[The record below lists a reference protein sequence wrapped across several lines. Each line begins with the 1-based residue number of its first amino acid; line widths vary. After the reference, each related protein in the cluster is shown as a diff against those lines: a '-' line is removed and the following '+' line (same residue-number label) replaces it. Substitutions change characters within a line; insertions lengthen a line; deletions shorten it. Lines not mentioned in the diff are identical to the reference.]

1 MLLILA
7 WRNIWRNKKRSF
19 IIIAAIAAGLLSG
32 LFASAVMF
40 GMGESLINSTID
52 RDLGHIQIHSTKFE
66 DEKLLADTIPDY
78 QSALQVIKNQNFI
91 SGYSSRVVVEGMGSS
106 ATTSTGL
113 RIVGINP
120 LNEKTVTTIHKR
132 INSGNYFEE
141 KKRNQIL
148 IGKKLADDLGIREK
162 SKIVLSF
169 QDFDGNIIY
178 GAFRVSGI
186 FETESSVFDKMN
198 VFLEENNLFSLLK
211 TEPVYHEIAIRL
223 SSAQQVDSVYSKLN
237 AELHD
242 LSVKSW
248 KALAPEL
255 KLMDEMIGLQLN
267 IFLGVILFALLF
279 GITNTMLMSVI
290 ERVREFGVLMAI
302 GMKRRRVFTMIIV
315 ETILLSLVGGI
326 IGMIL
331 AFISISWIGDV
342 GIDLSAFTEGF
353 TAWSMS
359 PMLHPVLP
367 ISFYVSITLMIIIT
381 AIFSAVY
388 PAIKAIKLKPAQAI
402 RTY

>member
-7 WRNIWRNKKRSF
+7 WRNIWRNKKRSL
-19 IIIAAIAAGLLSG
+19 IIVAAIAAGLLSG

-40 GMGESLINSTID
+40 GMVESLINSTID

-66 DEKLLADTIPDY
+66 DEKLLADTISNY
-78 QSALQVIKNQNFI
+78 QSAVRIIKNQEHI
-91 SGYSSRVVVEGMGSS
+91 KGVSSRVVLEGIGSS

-120 LNEKTVTTIHKR
+120 DEEKSVTIIYKR
-132 INSGNYFEE
+132 IIAGSYFKEE
-141 KKRNQIL
+141 KRNQIL
-148 IGKKLADDLGIREK
+148 IGKKLADDLGIKEK

-198 VFLEENNLFSLLK
+198 VFLEENDLFSLLNVK
-211 TEPVYHEIAIRL
+211 PVYHEIAIRL
-223 SSAQQVDSVYSKLN
+223 NSVQNVDSVYANLST
-237 AELHD
+237 ELSD
-242 LSVKSW
+242 LSVKNW
-248 KALAPEL
+248 KELAPEL
-255 KLMDEMIGLQLN
+255 KLMNEMIGLELN
-267 IFLGVILFALLF
+267 IFVGVILFALLF
-279 GITNTMLMSVI
+279 GITNTMLMSVM

-302 GMKRRRVFTMIIV
+302 GMKRRRVFTMIIL
-315 ETILLSLVGGI
+315 ETILLSLVGGV

-331 AFISISWIGDV
+331 ASALITWIGKV
-342 GIDLSAFTEGF
+342 GINLSAFTEGF
-353 TAWSMS
+353 TAFSIS
-359 PMLHPVLP
+359 PMLHPILP
-367 ISFYVSITLMIIIT
+367 IDFYASITIMIIIT
-381 AIFSAVY
+381 AIFSAIY
-388 PAIKAIKLKPAQAI
+388 PAVKAIKLKPSQAI

>member
-7 WRNIWRNKKRSF
+7 WRNIWRNKKRSL

-40 GMGESLINSTID
+40 GVFESLVNSTID
-52 RDLGHIQIHSTKFE
+52 RDLGHIQIHSSKFE

-78 QSALQVIKNQNFI
+78 QFILQVIKNQEFV
-91 SGYSSRVVVEGMGSS
+91 SGVSPRIVLEGMGSS

-120 LNEKTVTTIHKR
+120 ANEKTVTTIYKR
-132 INSGNYFEE
+132 IVAGNYFEE
-141 KKRNQIL
+141 EKKNQIL
-148 IGKKLADDLGIREK
+148 IGKKLADDLGISEN

-169 QDFDGNIIY
+169 QDFEGNIIY

-198 VFLEENNLFSLLK
+198 VFLEENDLFSLLNV
-211 TEPVYHEIAIRL
+211 EPVYHEVAIRL
-223 SSAQQVDSVYSKLN
+223 NSVQNVDSVHANLSN
-237 AELHD
+237 ELSD

-248 KALAPEL
+248 KELAPEL
-255 KLMDEMIGLQLN
+255 KLMDEMIGLELN
-267 IFLGVILFALLF
+267 IFLAIILFALLF
-279 GITNTMLMSVI
+279 GITNTMLMSVM

-302 GMKRRRVFTMIIV
+302 GMKRRRVFAMIII
-315 ETILLSLVGGI
+315 ETILLSLVGGV
-326 IGMIL
+326 IGIIL
-331 AFISISWIGDV
+331 ASISIALVGDV
-342 GIDLSAFTEGF
+342 GINLSAFTEGF
-353 TAWSMS
+353 TAYSIS
-359 PMLHPVLP
+359 PVLYPILP
-367 ISFYVSITLMIIIT
+367 ISFYISISLMILIT
-381 AIFSAVY
+381 AIFSAFY